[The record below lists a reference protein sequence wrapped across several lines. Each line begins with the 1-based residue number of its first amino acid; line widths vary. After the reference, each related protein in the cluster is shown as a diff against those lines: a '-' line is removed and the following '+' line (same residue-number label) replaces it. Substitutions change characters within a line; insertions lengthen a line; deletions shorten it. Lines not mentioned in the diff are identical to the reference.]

1 MTAGSGRSGDPA
13 PAAGSADQPT
23 LPTPG
28 RPEADAVQE
37 MFAGIAGRYDLLN
50 AILSLGADRSWRRR
64 AARLTGVGRGA
75 AVVDVCTGTGA
86 LAAALRRRVGPT
98 GRVTGVDFTPAML
111 EEARRRV
118 PGVAFVAGDARALPL
133 PSASQDAATMAFGL
147 RNIDQPVAA
156 LAELHRVVRP
166 GCRVVVLEFTQV
178 RLPLV
183 RGVITWYLEHVLGRV
198 AGLLLPRAEAYDYLA
213 ASISA
218 FPRAEIVTGWLR
230 AAGFRKVRVVRMT
243 GGIVACHV
251 ARRPPAGP
259 G

>member
-1 MTAGSGRSGDPA
+1 MTAGPERPGGA
-13 PAAGSADQPT
+13 GAAAGPPAEPG

-28 RPEADAVQE
+28 RPEADAVQR

-50 AILSLGADRSWRRR
+50 TVLSLGADRAWRRR
-64 AARLTGVGRGA
+64 AARLTGVGPGA

-86 LAAALRRRVGPT
+86 LAAALRRRVGPS
-98 GRVTGVDFTPAML
+98 GRVTGVDFTAAML

-118 PGVAFVAGDARALPL
+118 AGVEFVQGDARALPL

-147 RNIDQPVAA
+147 RNIDQPVSA
-156 LAELHRVVRP
+156 LVELRRVVRP
-166 GCRVVVLEFTQV
+166 GGRVVVLEFTQV

-183 RGVITWYLEHVLGRV
+183 RGVTRWYLEHVLSRV

-251 ARRPPAGP
+251 ARRPPG
-259 G
+259 